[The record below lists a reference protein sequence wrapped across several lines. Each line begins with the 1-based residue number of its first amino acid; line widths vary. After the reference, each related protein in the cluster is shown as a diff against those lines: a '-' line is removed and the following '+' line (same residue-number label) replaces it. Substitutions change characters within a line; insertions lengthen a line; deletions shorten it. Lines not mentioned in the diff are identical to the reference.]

1 MPKYRFKCENCSFVW
16 EEWQSIEQETFLCS
30 ECDSGD
36 IKKLPAAIFI
46 AKRAPKASKKEI
58 GEATKEH
65 IEKNRDILK
74 QMKKI
79 ADKREI
85 NI

>member
-16 EEWQSIEQETFLCS
+16 EEWQSIEEETFLCS
-30 ECDSGD
+30 ECDSND
-36 IKKLPAAIFI
+36 IKKLPAGIFV
-46 AKRAPKASKKEI
+46 AKRPPKSSKKET

-65 IEKNRDILK
+65 IEKNREILK
-74 QMKKI
+74 QIKREMDKK
-79 ADKREI
+79 EI